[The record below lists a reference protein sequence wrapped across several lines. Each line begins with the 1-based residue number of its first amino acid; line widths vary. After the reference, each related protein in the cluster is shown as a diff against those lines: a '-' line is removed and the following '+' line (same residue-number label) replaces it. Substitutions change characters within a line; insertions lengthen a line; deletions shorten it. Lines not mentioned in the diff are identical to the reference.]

1 MMAMRGARLKQLTSR
16 MISTLLFREHAT
28 WAICN
33 AEMMVA
39 ISFFLTNVKTKQ
51 LGLVTLFMT
60 FKEVVLLIVHR
71 FAKCVIT
78 PLSMLICVQL
88 TCITLCTSKRM

>member
-1 MMAMRGARLKQLTSR
+1 
-16 MISTLLFREHAT
+16 
-28 WAICN
+28 
-33 AEMMVA
+33 MMVA
-39 ISFFLTNVKTKQ
+39 ISFFLMNVETKQ

-78 PLSMLICVQL
+78 PLSMLICV
-88 TCITLCTSKRM
+88 